1 MPRIELRLW
10 LIRALLGTL
19 LAAGLAPLQAAEVRW
34 RTEKFAYVTKG
45 QAVRDFLRQFGAS
58 QGLTVVVDPAVE
70 GTVVGNFNL
79 TPQSMLEFVA
89 TTFGLIWYYDGNVL
103 YVYPTSEARSQILRL
118 NYTTSERLKQTL
130 TKLGINDKRYPIT
143 FDASA
148 NTALVSGPKRYVEL
162 VEQSARALDQNES
175 SRGASD
181 IQVFPLKYAWAAD
194 YTFTQGGREFKLP
207 GVASVLRNLYNNNNN
222 AQAPAN
228 AIASLRRGGSNST
241 VDKLRG
247 LGLINPDA
255 AGGEAQRL
263 GSDAPSEAEAG
274 GAQLGLPQFQPDGRL
289 NAVVIRDLPE
299 RMAFYERVVRAL
311 DVRPGIVE
319 IEARIIEVSSDA
331 VESLGVDWRFQSNR
345 VDVQTGRGNLPT
357 LDFNNTLNG
366 PLPPG
371 AGNSSGSAG
380 GIPGTGITPP
390 TSSPDA
396 ARGGIFSL
404 RLGDAGRFLLARVSA
419 LAQEGKANIL
429 SSPRVMTLDNVEA
442 VLENVS
448 TFFVRVAGNL
458 DVDLFNI
465 SSGTSLRV
473 TPLIVPEG
481 DQTHIKL
488 AIKIEDGSL
497 TSQQVDSIPVVRRSS
512 IGTQAFINN
521 GDALLIGGYAQE
533 TDNNS
538 EVGVPGL
545 SKIPVFGRLFRFDE
559 KRKQRVERLFLLTP
573 RVMPMPGLPPLP
585 PAQGATQ

>member
-1 MPRIELRLW
+1 MPRIELRLC
-10 LIRALLGTL
+10 LVRALVG
-19 LAAGLAPLQAAEVRW
+19 AVFAVGLAPLQAAEVRW

-118 NYTTSERLKQTL
+118 NYTTSERLRQTL

-207 GVASVLRNLYNNNNN
+207 GVASVLRNLYNNSSPPS
-222 AQAPAN
+222 ATSALG
-228 AIASLRRGGSNST
+228 SMRRNGQST

-247 LGLINPDA
+247 LGLINPD
-255 AGGEAQRL
+255 GG
-263 GSDAPSEAEAG
+263 GSDGLRPAPDAPGESEG
-274 GAQLGLPQFQPDGRL
+274 SGTQLGLPQFQPDGRL
-289 NAVVIRDLPE
+289 NAVVVRDLPE
-299 RMAFYERVVRAL
+299 RMAFYERVIRTL

-319 IEARIIEVSSDA
+319 IEVRIIEVSSDA
-331 VESLGVDWRFQSNR
+331 IESLGVDWRFQSNR
-345 VDVQTGRGNLPT
+345 VDIQTGRGNLPT

-380 GIPGTGITPP
+380 GIPGTGVTPP
-390 TSSPDA
+390 TSSADA

-488 AIKIEDGSL
+488 AIKIEDGAL

-512 IGTQAFINN
+512 IGTQAYINN

-533 TDNNS
+533 IDNNTD
-538 EVGVPGL
+538 VGVPGL

-573 RVMPMPGLPPLP
+573 RVMPLPGAPPVAGVNP
-585 PAQGATQ
+585 

>member
-19 LAAGLAPLQAAEVRW
+19 LAAGLPPLQAAEVRW

-70 GTVVGNFNL
+70 GTMVGNFNL

-228 AIASLRRGGSNST
+228 AIASLRRGGHST

-255 AGGEAQRL
+255 AGSDGQRS
-263 GSDAPSEAEAG
+263 GSDTQAEAESG

-331 VESLGVDWRFQSNR
+331 VESLGVDWRFQSQS

-357 LDFNNTLNG
+357 LTFNNTLN

-488 AIKIEDGSL
+488 AIKIEDGAL

-533 TDNNS
+533 IDNNS

-585 PAQGATQ
+585 PVPGATQ

>member
-1 MPRIELRLW
+1 MPRTDLRLC
-10 LIRALLGTL
+10 LIRALLGAL
-19 LAAGLAPLQAAEVRW
+19 LAGVLAPLQAAEVRW

-79 TPQSMLEFVA
+79 TPQSMLEFVS

-118 NYTTSERLKQTL
+118 NYTTADRLRQTL
-130 TKLGINDKRYPIT
+130 TKLGITDKRYPIT

-207 GVASVLRNLYNNNNN
+207 GVASVLRNLYNNNSNP
-222 AQAPAN
+222 QAPGS
-228 AIASLRRGGSNST
+228 AIASLRRGGHST

-255 AGGEAQRL
+255 AGSDGQRL
-263 GSDAPSEAEAG
+263 GSDAPSDPESG

-331 VESLGVDWRFQSNR
+331 IESLGVDWRFQSQS

-357 LDFNNTLNG
+357 LSFNNTLNG

-380 GIPGTGITPP
+380 GIPGTGVTPP
-390 TSSPDA
+390 TSSADA

-488 AIKIEDGSL
+488 AIKIEDGAL

-533 TDNNS
+533 IDNNS

-573 RVMPMPGLPPLP
+573 RVMPMPG
-585 PAQGATQ
+585 PAPVAGAGQ

>member
-1 MPRIELRLW
+1 MPRIDLRSW
-10 LIRALLGTL
+10 LIRALLGASL
-19 LAAGLAPLQAAEVRW
+19 VGGLVPLQAAEVRW

-89 TTFGLIWYYDGNVL
+89 TTFGLIWYFDGNVL

-118 NYTTSERLKQTL
+118 NYTTADRLRQTL
-130 TKLGINDKRYPIT
+130 TKLGITDKRYPVT

-175 SRGASD
+175 SRGSSD

-207 GVASVLRNLYNNNNN
+207 GVASVLRNLYNNN
-222 AQAPAN
+222 AAPSARN
-228 AIASLRRGGSNST
+228 SVASMRRNGQST

-247 LGLINPDA
+247 LGLISADA
-255 AGGEAQRL
+255 ADAQHS
-263 GSDAPSEAEAG
+263 GSDTGEPEAG
-274 GAQLGLPQFQPDGRL
+274 SAQLGLPQFQPDGRL
-289 NAVVIRDLPE
+289 NAVVVRDLPD
-299 RMAFYERVVRAL
+299 RMGFYERVIHAL

-319 IEARIIEVSSDA
+319 IEVRIIEVSSDA
-331 VESLGVDWRFQSNR
+331 VDSLGVDWRFQSQS

-357 LDFNNTLNG
+357 LNFNNALNG

-396 ARGGIFSL
+396 ARGGILSL

-488 AIKIEDGSL
+488 AIKIEDGAL

-512 IGTQAFINN
+512 IGTQAYINN

-533 TDNNS
+533 IDNNT

-559 KRKQRVERLFLLTP
+559 KRKQRVERMFLLTP
-573 RVMPMPGLPPLP
+573 RVMPIPGAPS
-585 PAQGATQ
+585 

>member
-1 MPRIELRLW
+1 MPRISLRFW
-10 LIRALLGTL
+10 LFRALLGAL
-19 LAAGLAPLQAAEVRW
+19 LVAGMAPLQAAEVRW

-79 TPQSMLEFVA
+79 TPQSMLEFVS
-89 TTFGLIWYYDGNVL
+89 TTFGLIWYFDGNVL

-118 NYTTSERLKQTL
+118 NYTTADRLRQTL
-130 TKLGINDKRYPIT
+130 TKLGITDKRYPVT

-194 YTFTQGGREFKLP
+194 YTFTQGGREYKLP
-207 GVASVLRNLYNNNNN
+207 GVASVLRNLYNNNSSPPSARNTIN
-222 AQAPAN
+222 
-228 AIASLRRGGSNST
+228 SLRRGGST

-247 LGLINPDA
+247 LGLIDANA
-255 AGGEAQRL
+255 AGGDSQRAA
-263 GSDAPSEAEAG
+263 SDPQADAESG

-299 RMAFYERVVRAL
+299 RMAFYERVVRTL

-319 IEARIIEVSSDA
+319 IEVRIIEVSSDA
-331 VESLGVDWRFQSNR
+331 VESLGVDWRFQSQS

-357 LDFNNTLNG
+357 LSFNNALNG

-371 AGNSSGSAG
+371 AGSGSAG

-419 LAQEGKANIL
+419 LAQGGKANIL

-488 AIKIEDGSL
+488 AIKIEDGAL

-533 TDNNS
+533 IDNNT

-573 RVMPMPGLPPLP
+573 RVMPMPGAPS
-585 PAQGATQ
+585 

>member
-1 MPRIELRLW
+1 MMTRKELCLW
-10 LIRALLGTL
+10 FHRALFGTFFGLLLG
-19 LAAGLAPLQAAEVRW
+19 AGFAPAQAAEVRW

-45 QAVRDFLRQFGAS
+45 QAVRDFLRQFGSS

-79 TPQSMLEFVA
+79 TPQSMLEFVS

-103 YVYPTSEARSQILRL
+103 YVYPSSEARSQILRL
-118 NYTTSERLKQTL
+118 NYTTADRLRQTL
-130 TKLGINDKRYPIT
+130 NKLGITDKRYPVS
-143 FDASA
+143 FDAGA

-162 VEQSARALDQNES
+162 VEQTARALDQNEG

-181 IQVFPLKYAWAAD
+181 IQVFTLKYAWAAD

-207 GVASVLRNLYNNNNN
+207 GVASVLRNLYNGGSTSSSRSTVN
-222 AQAPAN
+222 
-228 AIASLRRGGSNST
+228 SLRRSSGST
-241 VDKLRG
+241 IDKLRG
-247 LGLINPDA
+247 MGLADPNASGGDA
-255 AGGEAQRL
+255 ASAVALE
-263 GSDAPSEAEAG
+263 SDAG
-274 GAQLGLPQFQPDGRL
+274 GGGSAQLGLPQFQPDGRL
-289 NAVVIRDLPE
+289 NAVVVRDLPE
-299 RMAFYERVVRAL
+299 RMAFYEKVIRSL

-331 VESLGVDWRFQSNR
+331 IESLGVDWRFQSQS

-357 LDFNNTLNG
+357 LTFNNTLNG

-380 GIPGTGITPP
+380 GIPGTGVTPP

-419 LAQEGKANIL
+419 LAQDGKANIL

-497 TSQQVDSIPVVRRSS
+497 TSQQVDSIPVVRRST
-512 IGTQAFINN
+512 IGTQAYINN

-533 TDNNS
+533 IDNNS

-545 SKIPVFGRLFRFDE
+545 SKIPVFGRLFRYDE

-573 RVMPMPGLPPLP
+573 RVMPMPGSPPLP
-585 PAQGATQ
+585 GAGQ